1 MCNPCV
7 EFLIDRRNIYRVL
20 GIFVALIL
28 TVIVLLSLRMWGE
41 ATTVLVF
48 IIIPMGLVFCVGR
61 IVEIKERTLPTDATP
76 VLSPEKEEILNE
88 LAGEWDI
95 ATVSSGLVRFTKAEV
110 YDNQIILSGGS
121 DAGIRCFVI
130 SLSRTPAGRLYL
142 DTDGSYI
149 DAWDKASQQIHIC
162 LQEMRLIWR
171 RPRRVQP
178 APVVAQAPEVA
189 MVPQAAPPPQAAVVL
204 PSWWEP
210 MTDANGKVYYKNNYR
225 MTTSWTP
232 PTIAQIV
239 EETRERKAQAEAG
252 MEDPPPPAYKTSP
265 AFESS
270 GDSEPPPY

>member
-1 MCNPCV
+1 M
-7 EFLIDRRNIYRVL
+7 
-20 GIFVALIL
+20 GVA
-28 TVIVLLSLRMWGE
+28 
-41 ATTVLVF
+41 
-48 IIIPMGLVFCVGR
+48 FCVR
-61 IVEIKERTLPTDATP
+61 FVEIKERTLPTDATP

-95 ATVSSGLVRFTKAEV
+95 AGKWDIATVSLGLVRFTKANV
-110 YDNQIILSGGS
+110 NGDQIILSGGS
-121 DAGIRCFVI
+121 GEGIGCFMI

-149 DAWDKASQQIHIC
+149 DAWNKASQEIRIC

-171 RPRRVQP
+171 RPRRVEP

-252 MEDPPPPAYKTSP
+252 MEDP
-265 AFESS
+265 
-270 GDSEPPPY
+270 